1 MGSAGACRSASTV
14 AFSNGALAL
23 LPACVPPPAPP
34 TPAGQKSIRPYWRN
48 YYDNTDVLIYV
59 VDSADTTRLEEVNK
73 ELSEL
78 LAEEKLAGV
87 PLLVFANKQDLMGA
101 LSAADISTGLNL
113 EAISG
118 RSWSIQACSAKRG
131 DGLEAGMGWAVER
144 VRAKDAS
151 A

>member
-1 MGSAGACRSASTV
+1 M
-14 AFSNGALAL
+14 
-23 LPACVPPPAPP
+23 
-34 TPAGQKSIRPYWRN
+34 
-48 YYDNTDVLIYV
+48 
-59 VDSADTTRLEEVNK
+59 DSADTTRLEEVNK

>member
-1 MGSAGACRSASTV
+1 MARLGGRGARATGV
-14 AFSNGALAL
+14 NGTSRLFR
-23 LPACVPPPAPP
+23 PAPRSRR
-34 TPAGQKSIRPYWRN
+34 AGQKSIRPYWRN
-48 YYDNTDVLIYV
+48 YYDGTDVLIYV

-101 LSAADISTGLNL
+101 LSASDISTGLNL

-118 RSWSIQACSAKRG
+118 RSWNIQACSAKRG
-131 DGLEAGMGWAVER
+131 DGLEEGMTWAVER
-144 VRAKDAS
+144 VRAKDS
-151 A
+151 SS